1 MRALANDAR
10 LLLDVTRLIWRRWDG
25 RRPTG
30 VDRVCLAYLEH
41 FADQAQAVV
50 QHPRFRRIFDRRSSS
65 ELFQLLREPPESFRR
80 ALVGR
85 ALRRLGGRSCGS
97 DGRLYLN
104 IGHTGLDS
112 EGFRAWL
119 RKSGVRPIYFV
130 HDLIPITHPQFCRAG
145 EAEIHRERMRTV
157 LKTGSGVICNSRT
170 TLDALTQFA
179 DEEALPVPPAVAAW
193 LGCTALS
200 ASAPDLPAAERPTFV
215 ALGTIEGRKNHL
227 LLLEIWSRLVARLGA
242 DAPRLLIIGQ
252 RGWQAEGVFEILDR
266 DETLHGHVFELGN
279 CSDQELARHL
289 LTSRAALFPSNAEGF
304 GLPLVEALSIGVP
317 VIASDLPAFHEI
329 GQGVPLLISP
339 ADAGAWEAAILDYAR
354 PESAAR
360 AAQLE
365 RIQSFRRF
373 DWAMHFRIVEQWL
386 TSLGSG
392 AAAPSSIRPGL

>member
-50 QHPRFRRIFDRRSSS
+50 QHPRFRRILDRRSSS

-170 TLDALTQFA
+170 TLDALMQFA

-200 ASAPDLPAAERPTFV
+200 ASAPDLPAAERPTFL

-227 LLLEIWSRLVARLGA
+227 LLFEIWSRLVARLGA

-266 DETLHGHVFELGN
+266 DETLRGHVIELGN

-289 LTSRAALFPSNAEGF
+289 VASRAALFPSNAEGF

-373 DWAMHFRIVEQWL
+373 DWALHFRIVDQWL